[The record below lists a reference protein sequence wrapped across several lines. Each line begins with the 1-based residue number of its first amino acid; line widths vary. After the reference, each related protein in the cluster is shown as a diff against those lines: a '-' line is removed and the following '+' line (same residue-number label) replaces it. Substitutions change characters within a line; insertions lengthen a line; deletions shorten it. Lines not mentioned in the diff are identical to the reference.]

1 MPWQFS
7 IKSLLIFATVFAVF
21 LSFFRVVG
29 CANACWAIGPSLLI
43 AGFTWALCWIAK
55 DTRGRVRLLS
65 VARDAALGAI
75 IAGLICVYGN
85 QLDLAKLDL
94 SGIAKFWS
102 QESHAFYDF
111 AIFGGLVGAITG
123 AFRSFLKHGPDVQ
136 RETPPGGESPD
147 GPMGAA
153 QHS

>member
-1 MPWQFS
+1 MRHW
-7 IKSLLIFATVFAVF
+7 V
-21 LSFFRVVG
+21 
-29 CANACWAIGPSLLI
+29 
-43 AGFTWALCWIAK
+43 
-55 DTRGRVRLLS
+55 
-65 VARDAALGAI
+65 AI